1 MKMGGKPSQRPSIIP
16 IFVPHMGC
24 PHQCVFCNQTS
35 ITGSSTEGSLGSIS
49 EIINDISEK
58 VALRCSKDF
67 IDHSKVRFTARVGK
81 REHGPQGRITA
92 ALRNRISL
100 CSELLPPASGGS
112 VDDQRRAQRGNR
124 LRREIAFY
132 GGSFTGMEE
141 KVQIQLLSAVQPF
154 IRRGLI
160 DSVRVSTRPD
170 YIDPQTLDLLEEYG
184 VKTVEL
190 GVQSMVNEVLQC
202 SGRGHSTDDVLK
214 ATKLLHGRGFEV
226 GIQIMAGLPGDN
238 ARRNGQTVDRV
249 IRLKPH
255 FVRIYP
261 TLVLKGTLLEKWY
274 RSGRYRPLSLN
285 GALDLCKS
293 AFLKFTRAGIPVIRL
308 GLQSSPELETKDCVV
323 AGPYHPAFGHLV
335 ESSIFYEMASCL
347 MGKSRKSPILRARVS
362 PSDISNIRGQ
372 KNENL
377 YQLKERFGL
386 RDIHIEVD
394 EGQARGSLILIN
406 GTKLDEMSYRT
417 LPLS

>member
-35 ITGSSTEGSLGSIS
+35 ITGSRTVGSLGSIT
-49 EIINDISEK
+49 EIINDISKK
-58 VALRCSKDF
+58 VALRYSKDF
-67 IDHSKVRFTARVGK
+67 FDHSQVRFTARIGK
-81 REHGPQGRITA
+81 RERGQQDHITA
-92 ALRNRISL
+92 ALQHRISL

-112 VDDQRRAQRGNR
+112 ADDQRRAQRGNR
-124 LRREIAFY
+124 IRREIAFY

-141 KVQIQLLSAVQPF
+141 KVQIQLLSAVQPL

-170 YIDPQTLDLLEEYG
+170 YIDPQTLNLLEEYG

-202 SGRGHSTDDVLK
+202 SGRGHTTDDVLK
-214 ATKLLHGRGFEV
+214 ATKLLHARGFEV

-238 ARRNGQTVDRV
+238 TRRNGQTVDRV

-285 GALDLCKS
+285 GALDLCKR

-347 MGKSRKSPILRARVS
+347 MGKRWQSPILRARVS
-362 PSDISNIRGQ
+362 PSDLSNIRGQ

-386 RDIHIEVD
+386 HDIQIEVD
-394 EGQARGSLILIN
+394 EGQPRGSLILIN
-406 GTKLDEMSYRT
+406 GTKLDEISYRT

>member
-1 MKMGGKPSQRPSIIP
+1 MTRVYESSQRHFIIP

-35 ITGSSTEGSLGSIS
+35 ITGSNPKSSLGSITQ
-49 EIINDISEK
+49 IINDISK
-58 VALRCSKDF
+58 NVVLRCAKDF
-67 IDHSKVRFTARVGK
+67 FDHSQVRLTAHVGK
-81 REHGPQGRITA
+81 REYGPQDRITEA
-92 ALRNRISL
+92 PQHRISL
-100 CSELLPPASGGS
+100 CSERLPPASGGS
-112 VDDQRRAQRGNR
+112 ADGQLRAQRGNR
-124 LRREIAFY
+124 PRREIAFY
-132 GGSFTGMEE
+132 GGSFTGMEK
-141 KVQIQLLSAVQPF
+141 KVQIHLLSAIQPL

-170 YIDPQTLDLLEEYG
+170 YIDPQTLDLLKEYG

-202 SGRGHSTDDVLK
+202 SKRGHTTDDVLR
-214 ATKLLHGRGFEV
+214 AAELLHGGGFEV

-249 IRLKPH
+249 IHLKPH
-255 FVRIYP
+255 FTRIYP

-285 GALDLCKS
+285 IALDLCRR

-335 ESSIFYEMASCL
+335 ESSLFYDMASCL
-347 MGKSRKSPILRARVS
+347 MGKSQLSPILRARVS
-362 PSDISNIRGQ
+362 PSDLSNIRGQ

-377 YQLKERFGL
+377 YQLKKRFGL
-386 RDIHIEVD
+386 RDIQIEVD
-394 EGQARGSLILIN
+394 EGQPRGSLILIN
-406 GTKLDEMSYRT
+406 GTHLDEISYRT